1 VLSQLQCESKMC
13 VFFNVEKFTEFLHA
27 KSPLPEVLEVSFSED
42 DRTECQEPA
51 ALWSGA
57 SDWLAFKAA

>member
-1 VLSQLQCESKMC
+1 MAQITPRYLYMM
-13 VFFNVEKFTEFLHA
+13 
-27 KSPLPEVLEVSFSED
+27 PRVSFSEG
-42 DRTECQEPA
+42 DRTECQESV